1 MATTIKWGAP
11 AGFNPEDDPSPEIV
25 PAESGNNDTAG
36 FFGAGFG
43 FSIRVNEYNN
53 TSRVTND
60 NGTTDFGALPNLR
73 YDTASNSGAFV
84 GSELVSTELLEVD
97 NTEATLKIK
106 LSTDSPVQCQ
116 NSSFRAFDRV
126 NIDNNPSGV
135 TVQAC
140 EINKPQTSFRGS
152 GDQFWTSVAGSGSI
166 LSLDDQLLSS
176 GVHVW
181 YVGLSVT
188 PTSIGEKT
196 NLGFYFE
203 TEFL

>member
-11 AGFNPEDDPSPEIV
+11 AGLNPENDPSPEIV
-25 PAESGNNDTAG
+25 PAESGTYDTLG
-36 FFGAGFG
+36 FFGSAFG
-43 FSIRVNEYNN
+43 FSIRVGEYNN
-53 TSRVTND
+53 TSYVTND
-60 NGTTDFGALPNLR
+60 DGTANNGSVPNLR
-73 YDTASNSGAFV
+73 YDTASNSGAYV
-84 GSELVSTELLEVD
+84 GAESVATELLEVN

-106 LSTDSPVQCQ
+106 LSTDTSVQTQ
-116 NSSFRAFDRV
+116 NTSFRAFDRV

-135 TVQAC
+135 TVQAA
-140 EINKPQTSFRGS
+140 EINKPSPSFRGS
-152 GDQFWTSVAGSGSI
+152 GDASWTSVAGSGST
-166 LSLDDQLLSS
+166 LALDDQLLSS

>member
-11 AGFNPEDDPSPEIV
+11 AGLNPEDDPSPEIL
-25 PAESGNNDTAG
+25 PAESGTFDTAG
-36 FFGAGFG
+36 FFGAAFG
-43 FSIRVNEYNN
+43 FSIRVGEYNN

-60 NGTTDFGALPNLR
+60 NGSADNGALPNLR

-84 GSELVSTELLEVD
+84 ASESVATELLEVD
-97 NTEATLKIK
+97 NTESTLKIK
-106 LSTDSPVQCQ
+106 LSTDSPVQTQ
-116 NSSFRAFDRV
+116 NTSFRAFDRV

-135 TVQAC
+135 TVQAA
-140 EINKPQTSFRGS
+140 EINKPQPSFRGS
-152 GDQFWTSVAGSGSI
+152 GDTSWTAVAGSGST
-166 LSLDDQLLSS
+166 LSLDNQLLSS

-181 YVGLSVT
+181 HVGLSVT